1 MNLPI
6 LMYHHIQTDSLVL
19 SRFAVSLRSFQRQ
32 IGWLTQKGYETISLE
47 QLGSVIQ
54 GQETLPRKPVII
66 TFDDGY
72 QSVWDHAKP
81 ILDQSGF
88 TATVF
93 LVSQAIGKR
102 NIWDLPKSNPIL
114 PCMDE
119 ATCRRLLDDGWQI
132 GSHGLNHLRLSDL
145 APKALNEEIA
155 GSKKVLEQLF
165 DCEITTFCYPHGAWN
180 KRVQE
185 IVKRAGYQMA
195 CATSSK
201 SASVTDDP
209 WALRRV
215 KVKGSDTLWDFRR
228 KVSNWYLAYR
238 GWRKR

>member
-1 MNLPI
+1 
-6 LMYHHIQTDSLVL
+6 MYHHIQTESLVL
-19 SRFAVSLRSFQRQ
+19 SRFAVSLRSFKRQ

-47 QLGSVIQ
+47 RLGSVIQ

-81 ILDQSGF
+81 VLDQSGF

-102 NIWDLPKSNPIL
+102 NIWDLPKSTPIL

-119 ATCRRLLDDGWQI
+119 TTCRRLLDDGWEI
-132 GSHGLNHLRLSDL
+132 GSHGLNHLRLPEL

-155 GSKKVLEQLF
+155 GYKSF
-165 DCEITTFCYPHGAWN
+165 WN
-180 KRVQE
+180 NYS
-185 IVKRAGYQMA
+185 IVR
-195 CATSSK
+195 
-201 SASVTDDP
+201 
-209 WALRRV
+209 
-215 KVKGSDTLWDFRR
+215 
-228 KVSNWYLAYR
+228 
-238 GWRKR
+238 

>member
-6 LMYHHIQTDSLVL
+6 LMYHHIQTESLVL
-19 SRFAVSLRSFQRQ
+19 SRFAVSLRSFKRQ
-32 IGWLTQKGYETISLE
+32 IRWLSQKGYETIPLDR
-47 QLGSVIQ
+47 LGRVIQ
-54 GQETLPRKPVII
+54 GQDTLPKKPVII

-81 ILDQSGF
+81 VLDQSGF
-88 TATVF
+88 TAVVF

-102 NIWDLPKSNPIL
+102 NIWDMPKSTPIL

-119 ATCRRLLDDGWQI
+119 TTCRRLLDDGWQI
-132 GSHGLNHLRLSDL
+132 GSHGLNHLRLPDL
-145 APKALNEEIA
+145 APKVLNAEIA
-155 GSKKVLEQLF
+155 GSKIYLEQLL
-165 DCEITTFCYPHGAWN
+165 DCEITTFCYPYGAWTN
-180 KRVQE
+180 KVQE
-185 IVKRAGYQMA
+185 NVKRAGYQMA

-201 SASVTDDP
+201 SATVTDDP

-215 KVKGSDTLWDFRR
+215 KIKGSDKLHDFKR
-228 KVSNWYLAYR
+228 KISNWHLAYR